1 MKLRAA
7 MAVTVMACLSAHVS
21 FVLAQAPSGPPSG
34 APPGGMPSL
43 GPKIADA
50 KPNELRV
57 IVSGSLQGALE
68 SARAEAERA
77 AKWPLIIQGGAA
89 RGGLRDELLAGQE
102 FEVAILV
109 PDVNQELVQ
118 KGLARNKTYE
128 VARVPVA
135 IGLLGEAPPPD
146 IGTPAA
152 LKKALLGAKSVR
164 YQVNGAGHPTV
175 RKMLSGLGIENDI
188 KDATK
193 MARAPNPPGPPGP
206 PAEPSLAP
214 GEYALWIFP
223 VSEIMMN
230 RNLKNLGPV
239 IDDFQVPVIIE
250 AVIGARAK
258 DIEAAEALIAFLRGP
273 EFEQVLKKNG
283 MMKGK

>member
-1 MKLRAA
+1 M
-7 MAVTVMACLSAHVS
+7 
-21 FVLAQAPSGPPSG
+21 
-34 APPGGMPSL
+34 

-50 KPNELRV
+50 KPTELRV

-118 KGLARNKTYE
+118 KGLARSKTYE

-135 IGLLGEAPPPD
+135 IGLLGEVPPPD
-146 IGTPAA
+146 ISTPAA
-152 LKKALLGAKSVR
+152 LKQALLGAKSVR

-175 RKMLSGLGIENDI
+175 RKMLSGLGIENEI
-188 KDATK
+188 HDATK
-193 MARAPNPPGPPGP
+193 MSGPSNPPGPPGP
-206 PAEPSLAP
+206 PAGPSLAP

-223 VSEIMMN
+223 ISEIMMN
-230 RNLKNLGPV
+230 RSLKSLGPV
-239 IDDFQVPVIIE
+239 IDDFQVPVVIE
-250 AVIGARAK
+250 AVIGAHAK
-258 DIEAAEALIAFLRGP
+258 DVKAAAALIAFLRGP